1 MCKCMKLYEYILFPF
16 NPNSRNPF
24 KTTRPAAS
32 CSLLR
37 SLRPSARLENLQRDL
52 AGALHEVL
60 LQPGVQEFHR
70 QQTWPGARLPGCSP
84 RKGISPW
91 LNSSRTMISP
101 KWWVSWEYDHQDYS
115 KTNQK
120 SPPNIFKND
129 DFTMK
134 KKVLWGSN
142 MIKYDHFLIKHVCNK
157 DLKHGEPLGK
167 KTPN

>member
-16 NPNSRNPF
+16 NPNSTNPF

-32 CSLLR
+32 CSL
-37 SLRPSARLENLQRDL
+37 LRPSARLENLQRDL

-60 LQPGVQEFHR
+60 LQPGVQEIHR
-70 QQTWPGARLPGCSP
+70 QQTWPPRHCQAARLFTT
-84 RKGISPW
+84 KITGISPW

-115 KTNQK
+115 KTNKK

-142 MIKYDHFLIKHVCNK
+142 MIKYDHFFDQTCVQ
-157 DLKHGEPLGK
+157 
-167 KTPN
+167 